1 VAANLILT
9 NGRFTTL
16 DAHNPSAEAVAIAG
30 GTFIA
35 VGSAEE
41 IDAHRDPR
49 TRAIDLRG
57 RRVIPGLIDSHTH
70 VIRGGLSYNLELR
83 WDGVRSLAEYF
94 VARYGASAAERT
106 PPVRRM
112 LDAGLPVGAG
122 TDATRVASYNPWVS
136 LSWLLT
142 GRTLGGLALYP
153 RPALLDR
160 ETALRLWTERNSW
173 FSNEERGKGRI
184 EAGQLADLAVLSR
197 DYFSVADSDIQDI
210 EAVLTLLGGKIVYG
224 AEEFSGLGP
233 SLPAAMPD
241 WSPVRTFGGYQSSA
255 PLQKHACAMHRHA
268 RALPPTLHDPNDF
281 WGALGCSCWAF

>member
-16 DAHNPSAEAVAIAG
+16 DARNPSAEAVAIAG
-30 GTFIA
+30 GRFIA

-41 IDAHRDPR
+41 IGAHRDPR
-49 TRAIDLRG
+49 TRAIDR
-57 RRVIPGLIDSHTH
+57 
-70 VIRGGLSYNLELR
+70 
-83 WDGVRSLAEYF
+83 
-94 VARYGASAAERT
+94 
-106 PPVRRM
+106 
-112 LDAGLPVGAG
+112 
-122 TDATRVASYNPWVS
+122 
-136 LSWLLT
+136 
-142 GRTLGGLALYP
+142 
-153 RPALLDR
+153 
-160 ETALRLWTERNSW
+160 WTERNSW
-173 FSNEERGKGRI
+173 FSNEEREKGRI

-210 EAVLTLLGGKIVYG
+210 EAVLTLLGGKVVYG

-233 SLPAAMPD
+233 SLPPAMPD